1 MGRHADPD
9 PRHFWRSLAAAFVR
23 ATLAL
28 GLVVGL
34 FAAVSTIG
42 DDPPGDGPVM
52 LGGPDPLDGG
62 TPPLAPEG
70 PEDAAPED
78 TEGDAGAGGTEGTQR
93 REGPEDTEDDAAAV
107 DATEGPVV
115 AAAAPEQT
123 RVQVLDGVNDPAL
136 LAEFV
141 AALEALG
148 YQVVATNPASTAY
161 AATTVFYSE
170 GQEPAAQALQI
181 RDPRMALLAPSPG
194 LSDTVDL
201 HVVVGADWAP

>member
-34 FAAVSTIG
+34 FAALSTIG

-52 LGGPDPLDGG
+52 LGGPDAIDDGPL
-62 TPPLAPEG
+62 PLVP
-70 PEDAAPED
+70 
-78 TEGDAGAGGTEGTQR
+78 
-93 REGPEDTEDDAAAV
+93 EGPEDTEDPEDTEGTQGTEGTEGTEGTGDDAAAG
-107 DATEGPVV
+107 EGPVA
-115 AAAAPEQT
+115 AAAAPEET
-123 RVQVLDGVNDPAL
+123 RVQVLDGVNDPAR
-136 LAEFV
+136 LAELV

-161 AATTVFYSE
+161 AVTTVLYSE
-170 GQEPAAQALQI
+170 GREPAAQALQI
-181 RDPRMALLAPSPG
+181 RDPRMAVLRPSPG

-201 HVVVGADWAP
+201 HVVLGADWVP